1 MDTAWTTE
9 NLLKLLNAMK
19 TNISDGDR
27 MRAFLH
33 GVKKLDW
40 EKVAF
45 PPFSPK
51 DCQQKW
57 RVVSHKMR
65 KIRTLTELVD
75 EAADELSN
83 RTKKRPKKPG
93 PPRIIFYEENVC
105 KYHAQHPELT
115 REKLFKLIIDNY
127 NALTEEEKAPY
138 VEKYQRAHAQY
149 KKKFSDTDMQEKEKW
164 LFKDTSEGESEKSLE
179 ESPEDTRPPKPPK
192 SGYNLFCKEQ
202 RGSMEGVPKRGYV
215 REWAQRWRDLTAGER
230 NSFSLR
236 CATMKTDYALKMKE
250 YRLNRQHSASDHIG
264 PTKKATRPSDSEDE
278 DIDVSSSDEEE
289 PYWDCDEEV
298 DADHPGDICFD
309 VF

>member
-83 RTKKRPKKPG
+83 RTK
-93 PPRIIFYEENVC
+93 
-105 KYHAQHPELT
+105 
-115 REKLFKLIIDNY
+115 
-127 NALTEEEKAPY
+127 KAPY